1 MSMESVM
8 PPNHLILCL
17 PLLLLPS
24 SVFKMVMDRE
34 AWWAAVHRVAK
45 DSDATEQLN
54 YNKLFLFFLKYLFTS
69 DSTTNVYFFTNIYFN
84 LSFLASV
91 IISLKDFFFLFFF
104 FYHWVQAWPAH
115 FPRGQWIPELRCW
128 GKEESLIGDLEDH
141 WLAPQ
146 NNHLIGVWMP
156 GSFIDQRE
164 RSNVVP
170 RSKGRLER

>member
-1 MSMESVM
+1 MTPWTTARQASLSITSSRSLLKLMSMESVM
-8 PPNHLILCL
+8 PSNHLILCL

-34 AWWAAVHRVAK
+34 AWWAAVHGVAK

-54 YNKLFLFFLKYLFTS
+54 YNKLFLLFLKYLFTS

-104 FYHWVQAWPAH
+104 LSLSPSLACSLPERPVN
-115 FPRGQWIPELRCW
+115 PRVEVLRQGREFNW
-128 GKEESLIGDLEDH
+128 GPRRP
-141 WLAPQ
+141 LA
-146 NNHLIGVWMP
+146 
-156 GSFIDQRE
+156 S
-164 RSNVVP
+164 S
-170 RSKGRLER
+170 SK